1 MWCLFDLATRVAH
14 HRVTAD
20 PSLVE
25 QSALSL
31 DEIVTLLKFCLDD
44 TYLAY
49 RGEVYQQ
56 VYGTAMGSPVSVT
69 VVNLVMEDVE
79 QRALPTYASP
89 PPFWKG
95 YVDDT
100 ITGYPQNKSNNSMIT

>member
-1 MWCLFDLATRVAH
+1 MTMVSFDVVSLDLATRVAH

-49 RGEVYQQ
+49 RG
-56 VYGTAMGSPVSVT
+56 
-69 VVNLVMEDVE
+69 
-79 QRALPTYASP
+79 
-89 PPFWKG
+89 
-95 YVDDT
+95 
-100 ITGYPQNKSNNSMIT
+100 